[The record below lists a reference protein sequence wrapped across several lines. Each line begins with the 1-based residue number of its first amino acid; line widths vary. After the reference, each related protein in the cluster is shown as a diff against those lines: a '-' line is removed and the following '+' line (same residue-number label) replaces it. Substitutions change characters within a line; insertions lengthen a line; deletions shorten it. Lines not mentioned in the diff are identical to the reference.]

1 MARTS
6 NKGEEIL
13 NFIHNWIE
21 RVGYPPA
28 VREICEG
35 VGLKST
41 STVHAQLKK
50 LEAKGFIEK
59 NDLKTRAIKL
69 TDAYYEK
76 YKSNEKPSKSE
87 ILGEGEFDRFYDSR
101 AESEYIEI
109 PVLGRVAAGEPILAV
124 EEASDVFP
132 LPMDFAA
139 NKDLFML
146 TVRGESM
153 IEAAILDGDYIIVQ
167 RQPTAY
173 NGDIVVALV
182 DDSATVKTFY
192 KENGHFRL
200 QPENSAM
207 EPIIVDEVTILGKVV
222 GVFRKM

>member
-1 MARTS
+1 MPRTS

-13 NFIHNWIE
+13 HFIHE
-21 RVGYPPA
+21 QTEKKGYPPS
-28 VREICEG
+28 VREICEA
-35 VGLKST
+35 VNLRST

-50 LEAKGFIEK
+50 LEQGGFLAKD
-59 NDLKTRAIKL
+59 DLKTRALKL
-69 TDAYYEK
+69 TDLYYEK
-76 YKSNEKPSKSE
+76 YNAAHSGE
-87 ILGEGEFDRFYDSR
+87 ILGEKEFDKFYQNQ
-101 AESEYIEI
+101 AESEYLQV

-124 EEASDVFP
+124 EEASDMFP

-146 TVRGESM
+146 TVHGESM
-153 IEAAILDGDYIIVQ
+153 IEAAILDGDYIIVA
-167 RQPTAY
+167 RQQTAN

-200 QPENSAM
+200 QPENSSM
-207 EPIIVDEVTILGKVV
+207 QPIIVNEVMILGKVV

>member
-1 MARTS
+1 MPRTS

-13 NFIHNWIE
+13 HFIHE
-21 RVGYPPA
+21 QTKQKGYPPS
-28 VREICEG
+28 VREICDA
-35 VGLKST
+35 VGLRST

-50 LEAKGFIEK
+50 LEQNGFLAKD
-59 NDLKTRAIKL
+59 DLKTRALKL
-69 TDAYYEK
+69 TDLYYEK
-76 YKSNEKPSKSE
+76 YPQNKNTKDE
-87 ILGEGEFDRFYDSR
+87 ILSVDEFDSFYETR
-101 AESEYIEI
+101 AEAEYLQV

-124 EEASDVFP
+124 EDATDVFP
-132 LPMDFAA
+132 LPMSFAS
-139 NKDLFML
+139 NKDLFIL

-153 IEAAILDGDYIIVQ
+153 IEAAILDGDYIIVS
-167 RQPTAY
+167 RQQTAQ

-200 QPENSAM
+200 QPENSSM
-207 EPIIVDEVTILGKVV
+207 EPIIVSEVTILGKVV